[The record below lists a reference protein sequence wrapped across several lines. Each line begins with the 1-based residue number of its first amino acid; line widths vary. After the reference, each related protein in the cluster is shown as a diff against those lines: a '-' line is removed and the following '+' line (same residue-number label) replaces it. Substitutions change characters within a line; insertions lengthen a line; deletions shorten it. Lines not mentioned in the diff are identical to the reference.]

1 MYLKLIHP
9 RLGEVTRRQVASGHT
24 KNSLTKLWKSRY
36 GKKFDECTI
45 EVEGKSEF
53 ITLSKNIPSY
63 RRKLANIQ
71 TGDIYPNQKAAA
83 KAMGISEQHV
93 RNQLQRAYKV
103 GYEYTIKYAD

>member
-9 RLGEVTRRQVASGHT
+9 RLGEVTRRKVEYGFT
-24 KNSLTKLWKSRY
+24 KNFIIKSWKSRY
-36 GKKFDECTI
+36 GKKFNECI
-45 EVEGKSEF
+45 VEPEGKSDF

-103 GYEYTIKYAD
+103 GYEYTVKYAD